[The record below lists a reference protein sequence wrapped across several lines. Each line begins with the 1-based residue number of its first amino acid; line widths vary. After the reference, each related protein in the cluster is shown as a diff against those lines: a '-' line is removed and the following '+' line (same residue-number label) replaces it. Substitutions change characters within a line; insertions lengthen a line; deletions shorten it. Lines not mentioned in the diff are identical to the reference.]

1 MKTYIYL
8 SVLGVAVLG
17 GAILLLNPTLTTK
30 VLTALHAPH
39 VEHDDGHGHT
49 KDEHAGHDHSGHSH
63 AKNNPK
69 SNHASAEG
77 DDSCATDI
85 CPEHR
90 VPEAEDALCQ
100 AEHIGDLRPGEGLL
114 VRLES
119 KRVAAQAG
127 VLTTVPTPMKIAQN
141 LSVPARLLF
150 NRERTASI
158 APVAPG
164 TVRRVHVRPGTRVK
178 RGDLLVEIS
187 TPELAP
193 LQAGVTGAHARLS
206 QAQTSLERE
215 QDLLAKGISSQQ
227 EYEQAKTA
235 YASAS
240 SELEQYR
247 QQLLNFGLD
256 AAGIASTTSATS
268 ANSAPDT
275 VTNLAPIR
283 APFGGIITNL
293 ATSIG
298 EVVTPASVLL
308 TLADPDILWLELSIP
323 ATQAGGISNHSHIS
337 VHIDGA
343 TEPLQAT
350 LFHVDAALDEQSRTL
365 RALAHIPNPDG
376 HLKAGM
382 FARADIAT
390 GPTSPGLALPADAIQ
405 HIDGDSY
412 IFIQQQAD
420 LFELRRVNT
429 GAIQDGLVGIS
440 AGLDPSHDLAV
451 RVVSARG
458 FALKSEVLRARLGA
472 SCADH

>member
-8 SVLGVAVLG
+8 SVLGITIMG
-17 GAILLLNPTLTTK
+17 GALLLLNPTLTPK
-30 VLTALHAPH
+30 VLTTLHAPH
-39 VEHDDGHGHT
+39 SDDEHPE
-49 KDEHAGHDHSGHSH
+49 DEHAGHDHAI
-63 AKNNPK
+63 AKEK
-69 SNHASAEG
+69 GSSTV
-77 DDSCATDI
+77 DM

-90 VPEAEDALCQ
+90 VLEIEDALCR

-119 KRVAAQAG
+119 EQVAAQAG
-127 VLTTVPTPMKIAQN
+127 VMTTTPTPMEIAQH

-150 NRERTASI
+150 NRECTASI
-158 APVAPG
+158 APVASG
-164 TVRRVHVRPGTRVK
+164 TVRRVHVRPGTRVEQD
-178 RGDLLVEIS
+178 DLLLEIS

-193 LQAGVTGAHARLS
+193 LQTGVSGARARLR

-256 AAGIASTTSATS
+256 AAGITST
-268 ANSAPDT
+268 NSAPDS
-275 VTNLAPIR
+275 VKNLAPIR

-293 ATSIG
+293 TTSIG

-308 TLADPDILWLELSIP
+308 TLTDPDILWLELSIP
-323 ATQAGGISNHSHIS
+323 ATRAGNIRNHSDIN
-337 VHIDGA
+337 VYIDGA

-382 FARADIAT
+382 FARAAIAT
-390 GPTSPGLALPADAIQ
+390 GPASPGLALPAEAIQ

-440 AGLDPSHDLAV
+440 AGLDPGHDLAV